1 MRSARGKTSPSYAGL
16 TPASPTSTAAARGA
30 SKKKNTKCELVLR
43 KRLWAAGLRY
53 RVDVCDLPGRPD
65 MVFAGPRV
73 AVFCDGDF
81 WHGRDLQVRLSKLG
95 AGHNSAYWIAK
106 IKRNVERDLRNTAAL
121 EADGWLVIRLWET
134 DIMKHPE
141 QATERILEAVEGR
154 RGGSQSSLA
163 TSGRL

>member
-1 MRSARGKTSPSYAGL
+1 MRNARRRTSPSYAGL

-53 RVDVCDLPGRPD
+53 RVDERDLPGRPD
-65 MVFAGPRV
+65 VLFAGPRV

-81 WHGRDLQVRLSKLG
+81 WHGRELQARLSKLG
-95 AGHNSAYWIAK
+95 AGHNSAYWTAK

-121 EADGWLVIRLWET
+121 EADGWIVIRLWET
-134 DIMKHPE
+134 DILKHPE
-141 QATERILEAVEGR
+141 RATERVIEAVKGR
-154 RGGSQSSLA
+154 RGGAQSRSA